1 MLPTTPLHP
10 SQSTSPSAGVGWRA
24 CGRAL
29 LLFILLITIGCTVKP
44 SPRSLRWDLRRSH
57 TKQDVHWR
65 SETDVWSIDHINV
78 TILLPGERTFAAPGV
93 NAILAACRDQDQ
105 VWQVALYLYPAR
117 TIDEAYRQAT
127 QLAQEWHLDTAD
139 LESWYHGV
147 LAGKRQGI
155 KDSNEAFS
163 TGGMGGEASR
173 VAVRSPLR
181 RLSHPTM
188 SSGPRC
194 CCSTSRGTIPPVPVR
209 LWTSPEER
217 GGRWHALSST
227 FAANGRRVDRSRRSP
242 RRLAALL
249 GSRVAPNG
257 GRTVGP

>member
-1 MLPTTPLHP
+1 
-10 SQSTSPSAGVGWRA
+10 
-24 CGRAL
+24 
-29 LLFILLITIGCTVKP
+29 
-44 SPRSLRWDLRRSH
+44 LRRSH

-163 TGGMGGEASR
+163 TGGMGGGGLA
-173 VAVRSPLR
+173 
-181 RLSHPTM
+181 
-188 SSGPRC
+188 
-194 CCSTSRGTIPPVPVR
+194 
-209 LWTSPEER
+209 R
-217 GGRWHALSST
+217 GGPIPFAEIVSSHDEQRPAVLLFYFTWDYTDRTCQTLDVPRGKGRALACPKLDFRCKWTEGGQVQALSSAPCSAT
-227 FAANGRRVDRSRRSP
+227 WKPSRSKRWTDCRAMNVRSRS
-242 RRLAALL
+242 
-249 GSRVAPNG
+249 S
-257 GRTVGP
+257 T